1 MQGARNAEDA
11 ATAWSPQLA
20 PLRLNSA
27 PLVVVANG
35 NIRRQEGI
43 VFHHIVDLFEA
54 TTSFAEG
61 QRFLTNRQHYA
72 IET

>member
-1 MQGARNAEDA
+1 
-11 ATAWSPQLA
+11 
-20 PLRLNSA
+20 
-27 PLVVVANG
+27 VVVANA

-43 VFHHIVDLFEA
+43 VFHHFVDLFEA

-61 QRFLTNRQHYA
+61 QRFLTKRQDYA